1 MPVLT
6 NTISNLTSTVS
17 VTVDELGASRD
28 ATNNGSLSNIAI
40 QLGVEK
46 SKVHYWNT
54 GSTSLSTDYYV
65 VSSTGKIYTGYAGTM
80 GSAPD
85 LNYTEISISN
95 GYGVKSYKFE
105 SVAKM
110 VVCPVLKI
118 GDLVEWVSYYE
129 GNGYGGNSGTV
140 VAAGTGTADGG
151 NYFQCTG
158 TSYQIKSDMKST
170 HLLSE
175 FGSGQTQLGYNP
187 SIEQLVFNNTDDS
200 DILVKGGIYPTK
212 KFRGIRRNGLPLGV
226 KGGVSSTT
234 SDSGWNEQV
243 VGVST
248 AQDLSSYGSND
259 GVTAYFDATL
269 PALETWES
277 ASSVLSYTS
286 TTVSVDPST
295 YATML
300 QNIRVGD
307 VIQTLHGSVYWGI
320 VSSFNSTTGVITC
333 SLGWAASGVLGTP
346 SGTTGFTLNGIN
358 KAWTLNANII
368 VKSTSYGN
376 AAVIGELGAQINKTG
391 AAVNGLDMVLL
402 PGSTVDGTAAYLVRS
417 GVSTRTWLYGYNAQ
431 GTRFNFNSSSGG
443 VQPYAGFNEQSNAV
457 CGIRFYKNNTYS
469 MLWST
474 SSDQTATS
482 MATSPTI
489 IGPTGAVYRQP
500 NRVQVIS
507 ASASL
512 NELYPNYLI
521 STAGVTLT
529 LPPIA
534 NHVSGHAYVIYNLL
548 SGNLYIT
555 AYNSETTVSGSTTFT
570 LTVSTRTKYT
580 IIFDGTQ
587 WQTYTG

>member
-6 NTISNLTSTVS
+6 NTISNLTSTVV

-80 GSAPD
+80 SSAPD
-85 LNYTEISISN
+85 GDYTEVSTSN

-110 VVCPVLKI
+110 VACPVLKI

-140 VAAGTGTADGG
+140 VATGTGTADGG

-277 ASSVLSYTS
+277 AASVLSYTA
-286 TTVSVDPST
+286 TTVTVDPST

-300 QNIRVGD
+300 RNIRIGD
-307 VIQTLHGSVYWGI
+307 VIQTLHSPVYWGI
-320 VSSFNSTTGVITC
+320 VSSFDSTTGVITC

-368 VKSTSYGN
+368 VKSASYGT
-376 AAVIGELGAQINKTG
+376 AAVIGELGAQINKSG
-391 AAVNGLDMVLL
+391 VAVNGLDIVLL
-402 PGSTVDGTAAYLVRS
+402 PGSTSDGTAAYLVRS
-417 GVSTRTWLYGYNAQ
+417 GVSTKTWTYGYNAQ
-431 GTRFNFNSSSGG
+431 GTRLNFNSASGDI
-443 VQPYAGFNEQSNAV
+443 QPYAGFNERSNAV
-457 CGIRFYKNNTYS
+457 CGMRFYKNNTYS

-507 ASASL
+507 ASTSL

-521 STAGVTLT
+521 SVAGVTLT

-534 NHVSGHAYVIYNLL
+534 NHVSGHAYVIYNLF

-570 LTVSTRTKYT
+570 LAVSTRTKYT